1 MHHSPIVFHL
11 RQHHPVTVSYR
22 HSDGIGDIIH
32 NNEIGSR
39 IAARRKELC
48 FTQETVTNLTN
59 ISTNQL
65 SNLENN
71 RSVPTVETIFKL
83 SEALKV
89 TPDYFLLGIVK
100 NVNETP
106 VSDIAQKALLCTDR
120 QRQLVSAFISLLVKE
135 NY

>member
-1 MHHSPIVFHL
+1 MEIN
-11 RQHHPVTVSYR
+11 Y
-22 HSDGIGDIIH
+22 DDIG
-32 NNEIGSR
+32 NR
-39 IAARRKELC
+39 IAARRKELNL
-48 FTQETVTNLTN
+48 TQEAVTNLTN

-71 RSVPTVETIFKL
+71 RSVPTVETILKL

-100 NVNETP
+100 SMDEKP
-106 VSDIAQKALLCTDR
+106 VADIAQKALLCTDKQKR
-120 QRQLVSAFISLLVKE
+120 LVSEFISLLVKE